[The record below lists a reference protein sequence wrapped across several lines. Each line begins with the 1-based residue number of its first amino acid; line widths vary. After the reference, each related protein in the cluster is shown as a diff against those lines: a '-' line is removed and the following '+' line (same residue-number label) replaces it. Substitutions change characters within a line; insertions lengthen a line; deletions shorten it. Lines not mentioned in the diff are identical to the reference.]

1 MISQRKINEV
11 VNKIVENY
19 NPEKII
25 LFGSYAKEN
34 QSEHSDLDLLIIKDS
49 NLPRYKRGREVW
61 KYLWG
66 SMIPMDIIVYTNKE
80 FNEDKDVRFTFI
92 NNVHRTGKVLY
103 ER

>member
-11 VNKIVENY
+11 VNKIIENY

-25 LFGSYAKEN
+25 LFGTYAKGT

-49 NLPRYKRGREVW
+49 NLPRYKRARQVW

-66 SMIPMDIIVYTNKE
+66 SMVPMDIIVYTNKE

-103 ER
+103 EK